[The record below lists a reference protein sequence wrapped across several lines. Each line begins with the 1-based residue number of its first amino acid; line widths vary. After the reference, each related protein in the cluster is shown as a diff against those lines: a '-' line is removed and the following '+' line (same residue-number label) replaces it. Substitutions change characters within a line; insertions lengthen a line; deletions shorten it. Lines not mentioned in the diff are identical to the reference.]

1 MGGSSSSSSSSTKN
15 FNRDARVAGDN
26 GAFGVSAEG
35 DVHIVPDEAF
45 ALGSEAIRE
54 IAELAGSVTASGERA
69 TETAQGAL
77 KVALQGAQSANRVAL
92 QGAQAANRSEA
103 ANLSENI
110 IKIGIPAAAIA
121 YAVSQIW
128 SR

>member
-1 MGGSSSSSSSSTKN
+1 MGSSSSSSSTTKN
-15 FNRDARVAGDN
+15 YNRDARVAGDN
-26 GAFGVSAEG
+26 GALGVSAEG

-54 IAELAGSVTASGERA
+54 VAELAGAVTASGSRA

-77 KVALQGAQSANRVAL
+77 EVALK
-92 QGAQAANRSEA
+92 GAQAAKRSEA
-103 ANLSENI
+103 SSLSEDI
-110 IKIGIPAAAIA
+110 IKIGIPAAAVA

>member
-15 FNRDARVAGDN
+15 FNRDGRVAGDN
-26 GAFGVSAEG
+26 GAIGVSADG
-35 DVHIVPDEAF
+35 DVGVHIVPDEAF

-77 KVALQGAQSANRVAL
+77 QLALQGAQS
-92 QGAQAANRSEA
+92 ANRSEA

>member
-77 KVALQGAQSANRVAL
+77 QLALQGAQS
-92 QGAQAANRSEA
+92 ANRSEA